1 MDGVQGPGIT
11 GAPFCRPL
19 SDNLYEKNSHAPP
32 PPPWKSRA
40 ENTQARLGP
49 RSQREQMAVSR
60 GQPSP
65 SRRTGDA
72 QCTLAKGPN
81 CLPPHEEGER

>member
-1 MDGVQGPGIT
+1 MVSKAPVSLELHSAGPYLTICMKRT
-11 GAPFCRPL
+11 
-19 SDNLYEKNSHAPP
+19 HMPP